1 MSTKTTFKRV
11 ALVAVAALGLGMMTS
26 VPSQGAALSPATNY
40 ITDIA
45 YSAASVP
52 VAGNAGD
59 AVQTT
64 VYFKTSTTA
73 QVTAN
78 PRVLLI
84 ASPATSSMTSGDD
97 TAVVSKGKYA
107 FTATALDNSTNT
119 PATGADYITA
129 TGSATTATIATSEVD
144 AAGYQV
150 NRGAALVKYTYETTY
165 LHAWYDVAGTYK
177 WVFFNDVDDSGT
189 ISGSEYSEVHTVV
202 VADGSAAITAT
213 ISPFNSTSGA
223 SSTNGS
229 LVKISLADAAGN
241 ATNIDSAGGVKVTVS
256 GDALISASSASTYI
270 IPRGS
275 FDGSGNAWINVT
287 NATAEIVTI
296 SVSGVG
302 STTVSGTS
310 KSLTFTTATGATSG
324 QVGKGSSTAAMSA
337 VASNAATFGIGKSI
351 SMETNATASTTAADK
366 DDVHVTDTYGII
378 TGKAGA
384 AYSLAVSPCAAAAT
398 YCGTFSVATGGAVED
413 QTFTVQ
419 LNAGTAVTFTSAA
432 SSATSGSTNVL
443 VAGDTTYTAT
453 AALTLAKLSSTTVTL
468 RARDQFSQGRASVS
482 MSATLSSTSRNYGQS
497 LASVYTG
504 SAGTVSFTFTD
515 ANTAAG
521 TSLTD
526 VITFSDGTNSA
537 TLTISYTDADLGIST
552 LVVDTNDTD
561 STGTTLA
568 VVTPVAISVADGAEN
583 GVSSVT
589 ATLKNSAGTL
599 LNGIGVVWSISGS
612 GAAIN
617 LPSGMT
623 SFTTAG
629 VATAGVYAWIA
640 GTYTVTATAGG
651 KSVSAPI
658 TFAST
663 TNTNARVISGSVN
676 GNVVKAMAKDRYG
689 NPVKNV
695 VIAAKTST
703 GYFGS
708 GVTSTTGTTGADGT
722 VDFVLVGS
730 GSATVTL
737 SVDGSTYT
745 EAVAVKDSSTNDPED
760 TYTATVA
767 ATATAA
773 ATYVGTAFAPAGV
786 SSVSLTVEAT
796 NEAANNAQAATDAA
810 AEATDA
816 ANAATDAA
824 NAAAEAA
831 DAATAAAQDA
841 ADAVAALSAQVATL
855 ISGLKS
861 QLTALTNLVIKIQKK
876 VKA

>member
-1 MSTKTTFKRV
+1 
-11 ALVAVAALGLGMMTS
+11 
-26 VPSQGAALSPATNY
+26 
-40 ITDIA
+40 
-45 YSAASVP
+45 
-52 VAGNAGD
+52 
-59 AVQTT
+59 
-64 VYFKTSTTA
+64 
-73 QVTAN
+73 
-78 PRVLLI
+78 
-84 ASPATSSMTSGDD
+84 
-97 TAVVSKGKYA
+97 
-107 FTATALDNSTNT
+107 
-119 PATGADYITA
+119 
-129 TGSATTATIATSEVD
+129 
-144 AAGYQV
+144 
-150 NRGAALVKYTYETTY
+150 
-165 LHAWYDVAGTYK
+165 
-177 WVFFNDVDDSGT
+177 
-189 ISGSEYSEVHTVV
+189 
-202 VADGSAAITAT
+202 
-213 ISPFNSTSGA
+213 
-223 SSTNGS
+223 
-229 LVKISLADAAGN
+229 
-241 ATNIDSAGGVKVTVS
+241 
-256 GDALISASSASTYI
+256 
-270 IPRGS
+270 
-275 FDGSGNAWINVT
+275 
-287 NATAEIVTI
+287 
-296 SVSGVG
+296 
-302 STTVSGTS
+302 
-310 KSLTFTTATGATSG
+310 
-324 QVGKGSSTAAMSA
+324 
-337 VASNAATFGIGKSI
+337 
-351 SMETNATASTTAADK
+351 
-366 DDVHVTDTYGII
+366 
-378 TGKAGA
+378 
-384 AYSLAVSPCAAAAT
+384 
-398 YCGTFSVATGGAVED
+398 
-413 QTFTVQ
+413 
-419 LNAGTAVTFTSAA
+419 
-432 SSATSGSTNVL
+432 
-443 VAGDTTYTAT
+443 
-453 AALTLAKLSSTTVTL
+453 
-468 RARDQFSQGRASVS
+468 
-482 MSATLSSTSRNYGQS
+482 
-497 LASVYTG
+497 
-504 SAGTVSFTFTD
+504 
-515 ANTAAG
+515 
-521 TSLTD
+521 
-526 VITFSDGTNSA
+526 
-537 TLTISYTDADLGIST
+537 LTITYTDADLGIST

-561 STGTTLA
+561 STGTKLA

-663 TNTNARVISGSVN
+663 TNTNARVISGTVN
-676 GNVVKAMAKDRYG
+676 GNVVTGMAKDRYG

-737 SVDGSTYT
+737 SVDGSVYT
-745 EAVAVKDSSTNDPED
+745 QAVAVKDSSTNDPED

-841 ADAVAALSAQVATL
+841 ADAVAALSTQVSEMVNA
-855 ISGLKS
+855 LKK
-861 QLTALTNLVIKIQKK
+861 QITALTNLVIKIQKK